1 MNILLF
7 LTLILLIVLFIYSL
21 FIEPFTCY
29 DQNYEFVPISE
40 YDYQKDTKFIN
51 QFDNNLDLDM
61 SEYKNLIKKL
71 EFKKK
76 FKINNED
83 ISKRNIDLINNLD
96 KSTNYPQ
103 IKRELSL
110 IEFDDILTR
119 LKQNP
124 SYKYLNCINIKN
136 LTEIKY
142 EQTLLYSYH
151 LVKEW
156 IIEKISVLADD
167 KLYAM
172 KYVNNERFKYIEDKL
187 LTYNVNYKEHLEQFI
202 FKMRLYRPNKQTHFI
217 VYFDILFDNYNIKY
231 YINDLI
237 ILGTDI
243 EENIYFSKFKKNY
256 FGLSD
261 NFESDITVNPLEIN
275 KFIKS
280 NKKKKIYEY
289 DRNYCFYKDAK
300 NKNECIS
307 VTKNNNTIGIYDSPC
322 LYNEDC
328 PFYKKNNN
336 YPNKRGGCKKGYC
349 EMPVNINLLGY
360 KEYLDSNKALCY
372 NCKKQECSGIECNM
386 CCEEQKDSEKYPNLN
401 GPDYAFPN
409 DFNERIKHSNYFENN
424 NLTPIKLIA

>member
-7 LTLILLIVLFIYSL
+7 LTLILLIILFTYTM
-21 FIEPFTCY
+21 FIETFQNY
-29 DQNYEFVPISE
+29 NQNYEFVPISE
-40 YDYQKDTKFIN
+40 FNSENDTKFIN
-51 QFDNNLDLDM
+51 QFDNILDLDI
-61 SEYKNLIKKL
+61 SEYKNLKEKIA
-71 EFKKK
+71 FKKK
-76 FKINNED
+76 HTINNPNV
-83 ISKRNIDLINNLD
+83 SKRNLELINNLD
-96 KSTNYPQ
+96 KRTNYPQ

-110 IEFDDILTR
+110 IEFDDVLTR
-119 LKQNP
+119 LKQNKLYTYKKSLNNLIP
-124 SYKYLNCINIKN
+124 MLKYDQRILHSYY
-136 LTEIKY
+136 
-142 EQTLLYSYH
+142 

-156 IIEKISVLADD
+156 IIEKISVLADEP
-167 KLYAM
+167 LYEM

-187 LTYNVNYKEHLEQFI
+187 LTYNINYKEHLEQFI
-202 FKMRLYRPNKQTHFI
+202 FKMRVYRPNKQTHFI
-217 VYFDILFDNYNIKY
+217 VHFDILLDNYNIKY

-243 EENIYFSKFKKNY
+243 ESNILFSKFNKNN

-261 NFESDITVNPLEIN
+261 KFSNKTTKSDLN
-275 KFIKS
+275 KFLEE
-280 NKKKKIYEY
+280 KKKKEIYEY
-289 DRNYCFYKDAK
+289 DRHYCFYKNAK

-307 VTKNNNTIGIYDSPC
+307 VSKNDNTIGIYDSPC
-322 LYNEDC
+322 LYDEDC

-372 NCKKQECSGIECNM
+372 NCKKDNCSGIECNM

-401 GPDYAFPN
+401 GPDYAYPN
-409 DFNERIKHSNYFENN
+409 DFNERIKYSNYFENN

>member
-7 LTLILLIVLFIYSL
+7 LTLILLIVLFIYSM

-29 DQNYEFVPISE
+29 NQNYEFVPISE

-61 SEYKNLIKKL
+61 TEYKNLKQKL
-71 EFKKK
+71 KSKQLDNT
-76 FKINNED
+76 KITE
-83 ISKRNIDLINNLD
+83 RNIELINNLD
-96 KSTNYPQ
+96 KTTNYPL

-119 LKQNP
+119 LKENP
-124 SYKYLNCINIKN
+124 LYKYSNCLNLKN

-142 EQTLLYSYH
+142 DQTLLYSYH

-156 IIEKISVLADD
+156 IIEKISVLSDD

-172 KYVNNERFKYIEDKL
+172 TYVNNERFKYIEDKL

-202 FKMRLYRPNKQTHFI
+202 FKMRVYRPNKQTHFI
-217 VYFDILFDNYNIKY
+217 VYFDLIFDNYNIKY
-231 YINDLI
+231 FINDLI
-237 ILGTDI
+237 LLGTDI
-243 EENIYFSKFKKNY
+243 EENILFSNFKKNNY
-256 FGLSD
+256 GITD
-261 NFESDITVNPLEIN
+261 EFESDINLNPLEVN
-275 KFIKS
+275 KFIES

-300 NKNECIS
+300 DKNECIS
-307 VTKNNNTIGIYDSPC
+307 ISKNNNTIGIYDSPC
-322 LYNEDC
+322 LYDEDC

-360 KEYLDSNKALCY
+360 KEYLDSNKAVCY
-372 NCKKQECSGIECNM
+372 NCKKQDCTGIECNM
-386 CCEEQKDSEKYPNLN
+386 CCDDQKDSEKYPNLN
-401 GPDYAFPN
+401 GPDYAYPN
-409 DFNERIKHSNYFENN
+409 DFNERIKHSKYFENN

>member
-7 LTLILLIVLFIYSL
+7 LTLILLIVLFIYSM

-40 YDYQKDTKFIN
+40 YDYKKDTKFIN

-61 SEYKNLIKKL
+61 SEYKNLRKKL
-71 EFKKK
+71 ELKQLDNT
-76 FKINNED
+76 KITE
-83 ISKRNIDLINNLD
+83 RNIDLINKLD
-96 KSTNYPQ
+96 KSTNYPL

-119 LKQNP
+119 LKENP
-124 SYKYLNCINIKN
+124 LYKYSNCLNLKN

-142 EQTLLYSYH
+142 DQTLLYSYH

-172 KYVNNERFKYIEDKL
+172 TYVNNERFKYIEDKL
-187 LTYNVNYKEHLEQFI
+187 LTYNVNYNNHLEQFI
-202 FKMRLYRPNKQTHFI
+202 FKMRVYRPNKQTHFI

-231 YINDLI
+231 FINDLL

-243 EENIYFSKFKKNY
+243 EENILFSKFKKNHY
-256 FGLSD
+256 GITD
-261 NFESDITVNPLEIN
+261 EFESDINLNSSDVN
-275 KFIKS
+275 KFIES

-300 NKNECIS
+300 DKNECIS
-307 VTKNNNTIGIYDSPC
+307 ISKNNNTIGIYDSPC
-322 LYNEDC
+322 LYDEDC

-360 KEYLDSNKALCY
+360 KEYLDSNKAICY
-372 NCKKQECSGIECNM
+372 NCKKQDCTGIDCNM
-386 CCEEQKDSEKYPNLN
+386 CCDDQKDSEKYPNLN
-401 GPDYAFPN
+401 GPDYAYPN
-409 DFNERIKHSNYFENN
+409 DFNERIKHSKYFENN

>member
-7 LTLILLIVLFIYSL
+7 LTLILLIVLFIYSM

-29 DQNYEFVPISE
+29 NQNYEFVPISE
-40 YDYQKDTKFIN
+40 FDYKKDTKFIN
-51 QFDNNLDLDM
+51 QYDNNLDLDM
-61 SEYKNLIKKL
+61 SEYKNLREKIKLKQQYKL
-71 EFKKK
+71 DNAV
-76 FKINNED
+76 ITN
-83 ISKRNIDLINNLD
+83 RNIDLINNLD
-96 KSTNYPQ
+96 KSTNYPL

-124 SYKYLNCINIKN
+124 SYKYSNCLKN
-136 LTEIKY
+136 LKEIKY
-142 EQTLLYSYH
+142 DQTLLYSYH

-187 LTYNVNYKEHLEQFI
+187 LTYNVNYKKHLEQFI
-202 FKMRLYRPNKQTHFI
+202 FKMRVYRPNKQTHFI
-217 VYFDILFDNYNIKY
+217 VYFDILFDNYNINY

-237 ILGTDI
+237 ILGPDI
-243 EENIYFSKFKKNY
+243 EENIYFSKFKKNHY
-256 FGLSD
+256 GITDEFD
-261 NFESDITVNPLEIN
+261 SDITLNQTNIN
-275 KFIKS
+275 KFIES

-289 DRNYCFYKDAK
+289 DRHYCFYKDAK
-300 NKNECIS
+300 DKNECIS

-322 LYNEDC
+322 LYDEDC

-360 KEYLDSNKALCY
+360 KEYLDSNKAICY
-372 NCKKQECSGIECNM
+372 NCKKDTCNGIECNM
-386 CCEEQKDSEKYPNLN
+386 CCEDQKDSEKYPNLN
-401 GPDYAFPN
+401 GPDYAYPN
-409 DFNERIKHSNYFENN
+409 DFNERIKHSNYFKNN

>member
-21 FIEPFTCY
+21 FIESFTCY

-243 EENIYFSKFKKNY
+243 EENIYFSKFKKNH

-336 YPNKRGGCKKGYC
+336 YPNKIGGCKKGYC
-349 EMPVNINLLGY
+349 DMPVNINLLGY

-401 GPDYAFPN
+401 GPDYAFSN

>member
-7 LTLILLIVLFIYSL
+7 LTLILLIVLFIYSM

-29 DQNYEFVPISE
+29 NQNYEFVPISE

-61 SEYKNLIKKL
+61 SEYKNLKQKL
-71 EFKKK
+71 KSKQEYKLDNT
-76 FKINNED
+76 KITE
-83 ISKRNIDLINNLD
+83 RNIDLINNLD
-96 KSTNYPQ
+96 KSTNYPL

-119 LKQNP
+119 LKENP
-124 SYKYLNCINIKN
+124 LYKYSNCLNLKN
-136 LTEIKY
+136 LIELKY
-142 EQTLLYSYH
+142 DQTLLYSYH

-202 FKMRLYRPNKQTHFI
+202 FKMRVYRPNKQTHFI
-217 VYFDILFDNYNIKY
+217 VYFDLIFDNYNINY
-231 YINDLI
+231 FINDLI

-243 EENIYFSKFKKNY
+243 EENIYFSKFKKNHY
-256 FGLSD
+256 GITD
-261 NFESDITVNPLEIN
+261 EFESDINLNPLEVN
-275 KFIKS
+275 KFIES

-289 DRNYCFYKDAK
+289 DRNYCFHKDAK
-300 NKNECIS
+300 DKNECIS
-307 VTKNNNTIGIYDSPC
+307 ISKNNNTIGIYDSPC
-322 LYNEDC
+322 LYDEDC

-360 KEYLDSNKALCY
+360 KEYLDSNKAICY
-372 NCKKQECSGIECNM
+372 NCKKQDCTGIECNM
-386 CCEEQKDSEKYPNLN
+386 CCDDQKDSEKYPNLN
-401 GPDYAFPN
+401 GPDYAYPN